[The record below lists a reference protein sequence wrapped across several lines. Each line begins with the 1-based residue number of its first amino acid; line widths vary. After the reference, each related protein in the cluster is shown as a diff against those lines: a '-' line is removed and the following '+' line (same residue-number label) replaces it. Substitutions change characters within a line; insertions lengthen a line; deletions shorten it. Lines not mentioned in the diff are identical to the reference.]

1 MIASHS
7 FELMPGMRFL
17 GWSRSSRGCLGCGHQ
32 GSLKFLNKTRPT
44 IDQVSIQN

>member
-7 FELMPGMRFL
+7 FGVDARHALFGL
-17 GWSRSSRGCLGCGHQ
+17 VAQLQGCLGWGHQ